1 MNPAPPVTRTR
12 TTRSSDSGPLRL
24 GHVHHVLAVAGLR
37 QPLPERVA
45 VGRGDEAHPHG
56 DLLEAGDPDALP
68 VLQHPDVLPA
78 SSSDSWVPVSS
89 QAKPRPRSTS
99 RALPRSR

>member
-1 MNPAPPVTRTR
+1 MKPIRIAISSMQAIRMPCRFSSTRTY
-12 TTRSSDSGPLRL
+12 S
-24 GHVHHVLAVAGLR
+24 
-37 QPLPERVA
+37 
-45 VGRGDEAHPHG
+45 
-56 DLLEAGDPDALP
+56 
-68 VLQHPDVLPA
+68 PA